1 MKASIYVAIPVMVA
15 LSLLQTAV
23 LPYFSFLRLSP
34 QLPLLVALAWGL
46 LRGLDE
52 GMIWAFIG
60 GICMDLFSIT
70 PIGLTALGY
79 MAAVT
84 AVLWLQQA
92 FPPSH
97 IIMPMLLAALA
108 TAIYLIIN
116 LLSLRLFGFISTLQA
131 VTSLWPLILLN
142 AVAMLPIYWL
152 LYGLDRLLRPRNLEF

>member
-1 MKASIYVAIPVMVA
+1 MKVSIYVAIPVMLA

-23 LPYFSFLRLSP
+23 LPHFSFFRLSP

-46 LRGLDE
+46 QRGLDE

-60 GICMDLFSIT
+60 GMCMDLFSIT
-70 PIGLTALGY
+70 PIGLTALAY

-84 AVLWLQQA
+84 AVVWLQQA
-92 FPPSH
+92 FPPGH

-108 TAIYLIIN
+108 TSIYLIVN
-116 LLSLRLFGFISTLQA
+116 LLFLRLLGFISTFQV

-142 AVAMLPIYWL
+142 AAAMLPIYWL
-152 LYGLDRLLRPRNLEF
+152 LYGIDRLFHPRNLEF